1 MVRAGLPAVATARFD
16 VVRSTTLPLARKVK
30 QADFRRGLLYNRRIS
45 LTGIVAAMRNE
56 TSTNGP
62 VTVVDLM
69 LDTYTAIVKI
79 PGAIAPEDMVGR
91 TVRVTGLATNR
102 CTDDGVFLEPELELS
117 GVDAVDA
124 ISRNAM
130 SAWALVSKACSNGIY
145 GYREEF
151 AKLPPEVQRA
161 VGAPEVLREWAM
173 MESDTV
179 QSVIASN
186 FQKNYRATQ
195 ERQKELEKLPQNVR
209 DMLAGVAGNLMI
221 GDAQ

>member
-1 MVRAGLPAVATARFD
+1 MTIEETAKA
-16 VVRSTTLPLARKVK
+16 LA
-30 QADFRRGLLYNRRIS
+30 LLK
-45 LTGIVAAMRNE
+45 AAFPHSYKDM
-56 TSTNGP
+56 TDG
-62 VTVVDLM
+62 DAKAMLM
-69 LDTYTAIVKI
+69 LWQRQFAQ
-79 PGAIAPEDMVGR
+79 
-91 TVRVTGLATNR
+91 
-102 CTDDGVFLEPELELS
+102 DDPVEVFA
-117 GVDAVDA
+117 AVDA
-124 ISRNAM
+124 LIASRTVGYSPNIGEVKEQMHKLRSTNELDPM